1 MSVIKA
7 TAVFMPN
14 QNGIKGEIH
23 FQQTTVSGY
32 TLIFGY
38 IDGLTPG
45 LHGFHIHTEGANVIE
60 KCKSGHAH
68 ACSTAQSGNCCDLL
82 GGHYNPFNKN
92 HGYPID
98 EERHVGDLGNV
109 HANKKGFAEIR
120 LKDYLIKLNGPY
132 SVIGRSLIVH
142 ANTDDGGEEGTYE
155 SRTTGTS
162 GPRLACAIIKLDPK

>member
-14 QNGIKGEIH
+14 SSGIKGEIH
-23 FQQTTVSGY
+23 FHQTIGMDFIQIY
-32 TLIFGY
+32 GY
-38 IDGLTPG
+38 INGLTPG

-60 KCKSGHAH
+60 KCKP
-68 ACSTAQSGNCCDLL
+68 GNCCDLL

-120 LKDYLIKLNGPY
+120 LKDPLIKLNGPY
-132 SVIGRSLIVH
+132 SVVGRSLIVH

-162 GPRLACAIIKLDPK
+162 GPRLACAIIKLDPN